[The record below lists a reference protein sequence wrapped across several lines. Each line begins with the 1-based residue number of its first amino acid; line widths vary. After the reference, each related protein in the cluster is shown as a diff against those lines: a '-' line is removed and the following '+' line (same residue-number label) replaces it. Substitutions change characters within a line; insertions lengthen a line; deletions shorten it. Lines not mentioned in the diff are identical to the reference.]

1 MSNVL
6 ATIFA
11 EGARTRSS
19 WNDRLIHWERPA
31 SDSEEIQIER
41 AASMVRS
48 VLAGNAWLRS
58 EGVVVSAQ
66 GSYFNN
72 TNVRLESDMDLRAVH
87 PLIRT
92 VYANEVVV
100 EYAEK
105 ALGIT
110 QSGRYFS
117 DLIVEMRRQ
126 IATSLIEK
134 FGAASVDVSGNKAI
148 RLKKLPGSRAD
159 VDIVPVFKY
168 MWVCWDHPALQYRQ
182 ANGITVLGK
191 DGSWIHNFPDQH
203 AANGIAKRVRT
214 AHRFKRHV
222 RIFKRLRD
230 ELVQQG
236 KLASG
241 RVPSFLIECLT
252 YAVEDGYFLVET
264 DDRYGLA
271 VRIFNRMWELLDNP
285 LWTSTATEI
294 NGIKFLFNIAQP
306 WTVNDAKGFVALA
319 LAQLR
324 T

>member
-1 MSNVL
+1 MSNAL

-19 WNDRLIHWERPA
+19 WNDRLVHWEWPA
-31 SDSEEIQIER
+31 SDSEEIHIER

-48 VLAGNAWLRS
+48 ALAENAWLRS
-58 EGVVVSAQ
+58 EGVGVSAQ

-92 VYANEVVV
+92 AYANGVIV

-105 ALGIT
+105 ALEIAN
-110 QSGRYFS
+110 SGRYFS
-117 DLIVEMRRQ
+117 DVIVEMRRQ
-126 IATSLIEK
+126 IASSLIQK
-134 FGAASVDVSGNKAI
+134 FGAAGVDVSGNKAI

-159 VDIVPVFKY
+159 CDIVPVFRY
-168 MWVCWDHPALQYRQ
+168 MWVWWDALQYRH

-203 AANGIAKRVRT
+203 AANGIAKRART
-214 AHRFKRHV
+214 AHRFKRYV

-241 RVPSFLIECLT
+241 RAPSFLIECLT
-252 YAVEDGYFLVET
+252 YAVEDNYFLIEA
-264 DDRYGLA
+264 DDRYGRA
-271 VRIFNRMWELLDNP
+271 VRILNRMWDLLEN
-285 LWTSTATEI
+285 LQWTSTATEI